1 MRKSLALVATILLA
15 LAGSA
20 AYADDEDAGITQ
32 GVVGGVTVMTASG
45 TAAQAKPFMKIRNG
59 DVFQVPPGGE
69 VRLMYLD
76 SARYERW
83 TGPATFRIGKGQST
97 AVTAKPAE
105 ARVLPEH
112 AARRIAKVPDI
123 IAFSRLGGVGIRSLP
138 SPNGPNA
145 RQKEALRVAHERFE
159 ELRKSA
165 PDDDITPELYL
176 YSVLDD
182 YQQYGEMEKLVADM
196 RRRQPS
202 NEALASLE
210 AWVNQR
216 KGR

>member
-15 LAGSA
+15 CAAALAHG
-20 AYADDEDAGITQ
+20 DDEDAGITQ

-83 TGPATFRIGKGQST
+83 VGPATFRIGKVQST

-105 ARVLPEH
+105 SRVLPEH

-123 IAFSRLGGVGIRSLP
+123 IAFSKLGGVGIRSLP
-138 SPNGPNA
+138 QPNGPTA
-145 RQKEALRVAHERFE
+145 KQKEALRVAHERFDDM
-159 ELRKSA
+159 RKAA

-182 YQQYGEMEKLVADM
+182 YQQYGEMGKLVADM

-202 NEALASLE
+202 NEGLASLE